1 MSDEKKTFYL
11 TTPIYYPSGNL
22 HIGHAYSTIA
32 GDAMA
37 RYKRMRGFDVMY
49 LTGTDEHGQK
59 IQKAAKE
66 AGMSPKAYVDDIVS
80 NIQALWKKLKITHDD
95 FIRTT
100 EERHK
105 VIVQKIF
112 SRLLKQG
119 DIYLDEYEGWYCTP
133 CESFFTELQLDNGNC
148 PDYGRPVERVKEE
161 SYFFKMSKYADRLV
175 QYYEDNPPFIQPES
189 RKNEMLSNF
198 IKPGLEDLAR
208 SRTTFDWGIEV
219 KENPEH
225 VVYVWIDALTNYI
238 TALGYGTDYDEKRSE
253 EHTSELQ
260 SRGHLVCRP
269 LLEK

>member
-105 VIVQKIF
+105 DIVQKIF
-112 SRLLKQG
+112 SRLLEQG

-133 CESFFTELQLDNGNC
+133 CESFFTELQLEDGNC
-148 PDYGRPVERVKEE
+148 PDCGRDRKSTRLNSSHVAT
-161 SYFFKMSKYADRLV
+161 SYAVFCLKK
-175 QYYEDNPPFIQPES
+175 
-189 RKNEMLSNF
+189 
-198 IKPGLEDLAR
+198 
-208 SRTTFDWGIEV
+208 
-219 KENPEH
+219 
-225 VVYVWIDALTNYI
+225 
-238 TALGYGTDYDEKRSE
+238 
-253 EHTSELQ
+253 
-260 SRGHLVCRP
+260 
-269 LLEK
+269 